1 MGIVYIASKLL
12 KTVGFLAVRL
22 DLDKIRIKNQIKKG
36 VFLTKIRIPCYLC
49 KQVHKFFFWVWSLRG
64 FYFVVS

>member
-22 DLDKIRIKNQIKKG
+22 DLDKIRIKNQIKRSI
-36 VFLTKIRIPCYLC
+36 FDQNLNSML
-49 KQVHKFFFWVWSLRG
+49 FM
-64 FYFVVS
+64 